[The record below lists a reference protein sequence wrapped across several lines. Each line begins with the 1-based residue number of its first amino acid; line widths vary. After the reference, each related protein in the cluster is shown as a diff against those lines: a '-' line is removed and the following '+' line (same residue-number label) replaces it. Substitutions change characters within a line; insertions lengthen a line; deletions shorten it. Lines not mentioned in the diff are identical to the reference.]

1 MADETL
7 SITSLTSRFPQDILQ
22 YILSFNRSCD
32 VSSICKVFKQ
42 CDNNN
47 TNHMNR
53 QRMAAI
59 DQHAFHHQ
67 IKYDESI
74 SCTYIVDPTR
84 DHLLPHEIHCGYAL
98 FSSLTE
104 AVEQSKSGDKLLIY
118 GSYKPHTRALR
129 ISCDLQLI
137 GVENTV
143 TIRTGLYIAK
153 GAKVYMKNVS

>member
-84 DHLLPHEIHCGYAL
+84 DHLLPHE
-98 FSSLTE
+98 
-104 AVEQSKSGDKLLIY
+104 
-118 GSYKPHTRALR
+118 
-129 ISCDLQLI
+129 
-137 GVENTV
+137 TV
-143 TIRTGLYIAK
+143 TYLHP
-153 GAKVYMKNVS
+153 KVECFEAEYECKFIQQ